1 MSDITEEQRLG
12 DTKEII
18 SRGKHKP
25 SSTHEDY
32 LGEAIKKEVDKC
44 WEILINEEEDT
55 KIPGIE
61 LSPMGVSEHL
71 RITDTGEYV
80 PRI

>member
-32 LGEAIKKEVDKC
+32 LGEAIKKEVDKLQKGPKPTATQQ
-44 WEILINEEEDT
+44 EVL
-55 KIPGIE
+55 
-61 LSPMGVSEHL
+61 
-71 RITDTGEYV
+71 
-80 PRI
+80 